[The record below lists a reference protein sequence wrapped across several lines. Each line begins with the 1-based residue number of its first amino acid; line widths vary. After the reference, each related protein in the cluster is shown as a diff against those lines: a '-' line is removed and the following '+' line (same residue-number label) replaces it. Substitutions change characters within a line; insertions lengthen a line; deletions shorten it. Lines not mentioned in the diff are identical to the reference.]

1 MGAEYTAVERQIIQ
15 PNGYVVFTAAPVPCT
30 KGYVVPRLGSG
41 LFQLSGLG
49 VPRTCGCGCNRRVLG
64 VNYDVDFGANIAVPE
79 GETVGE
85 ISVGI
90 ALGGTAIPSSIMTVT
105 PAAVEQFF
113 NISRDITAQIVAGCC
128 QTLAIQ
134 NLSTIP
140 IAMVDAS
147 INFDREGVSALGVI

>member
-1 MGAEYTAVERQIIQ
+1 MSAEYTAVERQIIQ
-15 PNGYVVFTAAPVPCT
+15 PNGFAIFTAAPVPCT
-30 KGYVVPRLGSG
+30 RGFVVPRLGSG

-49 VPRTCGCGCNRRVLG
+49 VPRMGGCCCNRRVLG

-128 QTLAIQ
+128 QTVAIQ

>member
-15 PNGYVVFTAAPVPCT
+15 PNGYAIFTAAPVPCT
-30 KGYVVPRLGSG
+30 KGFVVPRLGSG

-49 VPRTCGCGCNRRVLG
+49 VPRMGGCCCNRRVLG
-64 VNYDVDFGANIAVPE
+64 VNYGIDFGANIAVPE

-113 NISRDITAQIVAGCC
+113 NVSRDITAQVVAGCC
-128 QTLAIQ
+128 QTIAVQ

>member
-30 KGYVVPRLGSG
+30 KGFVVPRLGSG

-49 VPRTCGCGCNRRVLG
+49 VPRMGGCCCNRRVLG

-128 QTLAIQ
+128 QTVAIQ

>member
-15 PNGYVVFTAAPVPCT
+15 PNGFAIFTAAPVPCT

-128 QTLAIQ
+128 QTVAIQ

-140 IAMVDAS
+140 IAMIDAS

>member
-15 PNGYVVFTAAPVPCT
+15 PNGFAIFTAAPVPCT

-128 QTLAIQ
+128 QTVAIQ

>member
-1 MGAEYTAVERQIIQ
+1 MSAEYTAVERQIIQ
-15 PNGYVVFTAAPVPCT
+15 PNGFAIFTAAPVPCT
-30 KGYVVPRLGSG
+30 KGFVVPRLGSG

-49 VPRTCGCGCNRRVLG
+49 VPRMGGCCCNRRVLG

-113 NISRDITAQIVAGCC
+113 NFSRDITAQVVAGCC
-128 QTLAIQ
+128 QTIAIQ

-140 IAMVDAS
+140 IAMIDAS

>member
-15 PNGYVVFTAAPVPCT
+15 PNGYAIFTAAPVPCT
-30 KGYVVPRLGSG
+30 KGFVVPRLGSG

-49 VPRTCGCGCNRRVLG
+49 VPRMGGCCCNRRVLG
-64 VNYDVDFGANIAVPE
+64 VNYDVDFGANIAVPD

-128 QTLAIQ
+128 QTVAIQ

-140 IAMVDAS
+140 IAMIDAS

>member
-15 PNGYVVFTAAPVPCT
+15 PNGYAIFTAAPVPCT
-30 KGYVVPRLGSG
+30 KGFVVPRLGSG

-49 VPRTCGCGCNRRVLG
+49 VPRMGGCCCNRRVLG

-128 QTLAIQ
+128 QTVAIQ

-140 IAMVDAS
+140 IAMIDAS

>member
-1 MGAEYTAVERQIIQ
+1 MSAEYTAVERQIIQ
-15 PNGYVVFTAAPVPCT
+15 PNGYAIFTAAPVPCT
-30 KGYVVPRLGSG
+30 KGFVVPRLGSG

-49 VPRTCGCGCNRRVLG
+49 VPRMGGCCCNRRVLG

-128 QTLAIQ
+128 QTVAIQ

-140 IAMVDAS
+140 IAMTDAS

>member
-15 PNGYVVFTAAPVPCT
+15 PNGFAIFTAAPVPCT
-30 KGYVVPRLGSG
+30 KGFVVPRLGSG

-105 PAAVEQFF
+105 PAATEQFF

-128 QTLAIQ
+128 QTVAIQ

>member
-15 PNGYVVFTAAPVPCT
+15 PNGFAIFTAAPVPCT
-30 KGYVVPRLGSG
+30 KGFVFLRLGSR
-41 LFQLSGLG
+41 LFQLFGLG
-49 VPRTCGCGCNRRVLG
+49 VPRMGGGCCNRRVLG

-90 ALGGTAIPSSIMTVT
+90 ALGGTAIPLPIMTVT

-128 QTLAIQ
+128 QTVAIQ

-140 IAMVDAS
+140 IAKADAS
-147 INFDREGVSALGVI
+147 INFDREGVSATGVI